1 MGRFRNGYLRKCMN
15 RSLPMWRKGQVSLGR
30 SHLSD
35 PRGGRLLHKEPQSML
50 LLGFKKGT
58 TIETRFYVV
67 LRLVLNFV
75 GKGAPGPRTVGPR
88 PAASSHG
95 CRPGHRFQKLS
106 VTLPRLELEREVYL
120 ADSTENRAEASVVA
134 ALESEV
140 SLESGQAVV
149 LPV

>member
-75 GKGAPGPRTVGPR
+75 GKGAPGPRTSHRR
-88 PAASSHG
+88 PKACSVESRMQARPSLPKAQRHIAAAGARARGVSGRQHG
-95 CRPGHRFQKLS
+95 EQS
-106 VTLPRLELEREVYL
+106 
-120 ADSTENRAEASVVA
+120 
-134 ALESEV
+134 
-140 SLESGQAVV
+140 
-149 LPV
+149 